1 MKKTFNF
8 GKIAYAGHK
17 RINTVTIDVELRQ
30 KGGER
35 TFTINPETGEKTI
48 TGATPT
54 YLELSICGDIW
65 NARKTDIVCGGQ
77 CLDTIAQYKNQLED
91 KDTFDMIYDLWRKYH
106 LNSMHAGTPGQ
117 EAVIKAWEA
126 EGNIYDYKAACD
138 VLKQKGLYEVN
149 YTGLTIGKRYNN
161 EPYKYGH
168 GWVIQELPGDVVLR
182 VEHLLSV

>member
-17 RINTVTIDVELRQ
+17 RINTVTVEVELRQ

-48 TGATPT
+48 TGTTPT
-54 YLELSICGDIW
+54 YLELLICSDIW

-91 KDTFDMIYDLWRKYH
+91 KDTFEVLYDLWRKYH
-106 LNSMHAGTPGQ
+106 LNSMHAGTPEQ
-117 EAVIKAWEA
+117 EAVIKAWES
-126 EGNIYDYKAACD
+126 EGNTYDYKVACD

-168 GWVIQELPGDVVLR
+168 GWVIQELPGDVVLK